1 MPQTLQQV
9 MGQFDHSSLTWHEG
23 LWMAGLSDFSHTRI
37 LQPHQPSDSKVL
49 GEEEVYIVWVMF
61 FVCKQLMEL
70 ARPSQNQL
78 VRLMHSPFH
87 FFFQTKP
94 MGFSSLFPF
103 RVKISHTSSGTKH
116 CIKLFSYSTETQ
128 RRIKHW
134 HLPFFT
140 GPLGKSGD
148 KHQSY
153 GKAQRSVV

>member
-1 MPQTLQQV
+1 MGNVLCLQTAYGA
-9 MGQFDHSSLTWHEG
+9 GQAFSESISEADALSL
-23 LWMAGLSDFSHTRI
+23 S
-37 LQPHQPSDSKVL
+37 
-49 GEEEVYIVWVMF
+49 
-61 FVCKQLMEL
+61 
-70 ARPSQNQL
+70 
-78 VRLMHSPFH
+78 

-103 RVKISHTSSGTKH
+103 HVKTSHTSSGTKH